1 MEKNLRFR
9 VELGT
14 EERERKKW
22 NLIHQARGED
32 VLRRCRNP
40 FFFSPFSPNGGGW
53 KRITAIKN
61 GEGGKEGRGGRRIG
75 EDGSEPSQAPGAFD
89 ASHYGNATS
98 RGS

>member
-1 MEKNLRFR
+1 MESHPS
-9 VELGT
+9 G
-14 EERERKKW
+14 
-22 NLIHQARGED
+22 ARGGRFAT
-32 VLRRCRNP
+32 VSQP
-40 FFFSPFSPNGGGW
+40 FFFFSSFSPNGGGW

-61 GEGGKEGRGGRRIG
+61 GKGGKEGRGGRRIG

>member
-1 MEKNLRFR
+1 MENLRFR

-40 FFFSPFSPNGGGW
+40 FFFFALFSEWGRLEANYRDKEWG
-53 KRITAIKN
+53 
-61 GEGGKEGRGGRRIG
+61 GGKEGRGGRRIG
-75 EDGSEPSQAPGAFD
+75 EDGSEASQAPGAFD